1 MPNRQAV
8 CTLNMCSFQSV
19 GVGLDEAKGILK
31 EEVHKCQ
38 QNSVTTSKTKRTK
51 CPTKE
56 QAEKASMLLSIPSS
70 MIDLKDEEKIE
81 LENVEF
87 QYALGLVGL

>member
-1 MPNRQAV
+1 MSS
-8 CTLNMCSFQSV
+8 LQSV
-19 GVGLDEAKGILK
+19 GVGLDEAKDILK

-38 QNSVTTSKTKRTK
+38 QNSVTPSKTKGTK
-51 CPTKE
+51 CPSKE
-56 QAEKASMLLSIPSS
+56 QAEKASMLLSLPSS

-87 QYALGLVGL
+87 EYRLGLVGL